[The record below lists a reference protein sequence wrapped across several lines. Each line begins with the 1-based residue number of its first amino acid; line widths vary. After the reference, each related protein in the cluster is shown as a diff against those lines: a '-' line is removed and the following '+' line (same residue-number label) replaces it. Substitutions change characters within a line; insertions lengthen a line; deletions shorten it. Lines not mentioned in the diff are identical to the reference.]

1 MSACLFMLNAGRFEM
16 KVVLEKVGSQDSEG
30 AVIKAL
36 SVTDEIRSAM
46 DLLENNRRSIPVTDK
61 ESMGYGESLMLGTD
75 QIYYAES
82 VDKKTFV
89 YTKDMCYETKHR
101 LYELEEILSSNF
113 FRCSKSLI
121 INIRKIKAVKSELN
135 GRMIAELLNGEQMVI
150 SRNYVKDLK
159 RKLGV

>member
-1 MSACLFMLNAGRFEM
+1 M
-16 KVVLEKVGSQDSEG
+16 KVVLEKVDSGDKEG
-30 AVIKAL
+30 AVIRTL
-36 SVTDEIRSAM
+36 NVTDGIKAAVE
-46 DLLENNRRSIPVTDK
+46 LLENNRRSIPVTDK
-61 ESMGYGESLMLGTD
+61 ESMDYGESLMLGTD
-75 QIYYAES
+75 LIYYVES

-101 LYELEEILSSNF
+101 LYELEEIFSSNF

-121 INIRKIKAVKSELN
+121 INIRKIKGVKSELN

>member
-1 MSACLFMLNAGRFEM
+1 MQMPAHFGYERLYM
-16 KVVLEKVGSQDSEG
+16 KVVLEKVSAPDAEG
-30 AVIKAL
+30 AVIKAVE
-36 SVTDEIRSAM
+36 VTEEIRSAVE
-46 DLLENNRRSIPVTDK
+46 LLENNRRSISVTDK
-61 ESMGYGESLMLGTD
+61 ETMDYGEVMMLGTD
-75 QIYYAES
+75 KIYYAES

-89 YTKDMCYETKHR
+89 YTKEKCFETRHR

-121 INIRKIKAVKSELN
+121 INMRKIKAVKSELN
-135 GRMIAELLNGEQMVI
+135 GRMIAELLNGEQIVI

>member
-1 MSACLFMLNAGRFEM
+1 MQMPARFGYERLFM
-16 KVVLEKVGSQDSEG
+16 KVVLEKVSAPDAEG
-30 AVIKAL
+30 AVIKAVE
-36 SVTDEIRSAM
+36 VTEEIRSAVE
-46 DLLENNRRSIPVTDK
+46 LLENNRRSISVTDK
-61 ESMGYGESLMLGTD
+61 ETMDL
-75 QIYYAES
+75 IYYAES

-89 YTKDMCYETKHR
+89 YTKEKCFETRHR

-121 INIRKIKAVKSELN
+121 INMRKIKAVKSELN
-135 GRMIAELLNGEQMVI
+135 GRMIAELLNGEQIVI

>member
-1 MSACLFMLNAGRFEM
+1 MSACPYLYERGFM
-16 KVVLEKVGSQDSEG
+16 KVVLEKVSVQEAEG
-30 AVIKAL
+30 AVIRAFE
-36 SVTDEIRSAM
+36 VTDEIRSAV
-46 DLLENNRRSIPVTDK
+46 DLLENNRRSISVTDK
-61 ESMGYGESLMLGTD
+61 ETMDYGEVMMLGTD
-75 QIYYAES
+75 LIYYAES

-89 YTKDMCYETKHR
+89 YTKEKCFETKHR
-101 LYELEEILSSNF
+101 LYELEELLSSNF

-135 GRMIAELLNGEQMVI
+135 GRMIAELLNGEQIVI